1 MCWLFINCKN
11 PIKDVSENL
20 EKVPAL
26 KSPVITG
33 NDGFPLFT
41 SLKSCS
47 DLIGMSQIQ
56 RYFG

>member
-20 EKVPAL
+20 EKVSAL

-33 NDGFPLFT
+33 NDGFPLFM

>member
-11 PIKDVSENL
+11 PVEDVSENL

-33 NDGFPLFT
+33 NDGFPLFM
-41 SLKSCS
+41 SLKSCLN
-47 DLIGMSQIQ
+47 LI
-56 RYFG
+56 

>member
-33 NDGFPLFT
+33 DDGFPLFM